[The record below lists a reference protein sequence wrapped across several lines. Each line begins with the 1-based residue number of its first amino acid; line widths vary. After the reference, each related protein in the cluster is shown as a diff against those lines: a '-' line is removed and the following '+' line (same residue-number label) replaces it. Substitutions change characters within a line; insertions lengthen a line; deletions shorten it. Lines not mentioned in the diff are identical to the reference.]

1 MTGLVMFIVAFFM
14 LLIGFSVAFTFG
26 AVALVFGAIS
36 AYFELAQDGA
46 VLFTDW
52 SDEFFSMFSMMPFRI
67 YSIMQNKILIAI
79 PLFIFMGIVLE
90 KSGIAR
96 RLLESMGTLF
106 GKIRGGLAVS
116 TIIIGTLLAAS
127 TGVVGASVVAMGVIA
142 LPVMLKH
149 NYHKGIAT
157 GTICASGTLGQIIP
171 PSIVLIILADVFNQP
186 VGDLF
191 KAAILPSMILV
202 GAYIAYIL
210 LVSNIKKD
218 IAPAMKDVKFS
229 IKNILTSLIP
239 PLVLIVLV
247 LGSIFAG
254 IATATESASVGAV
267 GSLVLAFFY
276 KKLNLKLVYEASLE
290 AVKTTAMVFAIL
302 IGATA
307 FSMVF
312 TYSGADYLVEDFLT
326 ALPHA
331 KMLFIALVMGII
343 FILGFFID
351 FIEISYIVVPI
362 LLPVADSLGINP
374 IWFAIL
380 IAMNLQSSFLT
391 PPFGFSLFYLRGV
404 APKEVTTIDI
414 YKGVI
419 PFIII
424 QMAVL
429 ISMVLFPDILDLRV
443 IDSNSK

>member
-1 MTGLVMFIVAFFM
+1 MTGLIMFVAAFFM
-14 LLIGFSVAFTFG
+14 LLLGFGVAFTFG
-26 AVALVFGAIS
+26 AVALIFGAIAS
-36 AYFELAQDGA
+36 YFELAQDGVVHFA
-46 VLFTDW
+46 DW
-52 SDEFFSMFSMMPFRI
+52 SDEFLSMFSMMPFRI
-67 YSIMQNKILIAI
+67 YAIIGNKILIAI
-79 PLFIFMGIVLE
+79 PLFIFMGVVLE
-90 KSGIAR
+90 KSGIAA

-106 GKIRGGLAVS
+106 GKVRGGLAVS
-116 TIIIGTLLAAS
+116 TIIIGTMLAAS

-149 NYHKGIAT
+149 GYDKGIAT

-171 PSIVLIILADVFNQP
+171 PSIVLIILADVFNEP

-191 KAAILPSMILV
+191 KAAIIPSVVLV
-202 GAYIAYIL
+202 GAYIVYIL
-210 LVSNIKKD
+210 VIANIKKD
-218 IAPAMKDVKFS
+218 IAPAMPTVKINFKE
-229 IKNILTSLIP
+229 IFVALIP

-267 GSLVLAFFY
+267 GAIVLAFFY
-276 KKLNLKLVYEASLE
+276 RSLSFKLIEEASLD
-290 AVKTTAMVFAIL
+290 AVKITAMVFAIL

-312 TYSGADYLVEDFLT
+312 TYSGADEIIENFLT
-326 ALPHA
+326 SLPHA
-331 KMLFIALVMGII
+331 KILFIFLVMAII
-343 FILGFFID
+343 FFLGFFID
-351 FIEISYIVVPI
+351 FIEISYIVIPI
-362 LLPVADSLGINP
+362 LLPAASDLGINP

-419 PFIII
+419 PFILI
-424 QMAVL
+424 QMFVVVG
-429 ISMVLFPDILDLRV
+429 MVFFPHIFGF
-443 IDSNSK
+443 

>member
-1 MTGLVMFIVAFFM
+1 
-14 LLIGFSVAFTFG
+14 
-26 AVALVFGAIS
+26 
-36 AYFELAQDGA
+36 
-46 VLFTDW
+46 
-52 SDEFFSMFSMMPFRI
+52 MPFRI

-90 KSGIAR
+90 KSGIAQ

-106 GKIRGGLAVS
+106 GKVRGGLAVS
-116 TIIIGTLLAAS
+116 TVIIGTMLAAS

-149 NYHKGIAT
+149 GYNKGIAT

-171 PSIVLIILADVFNQP
+171 PSIVLIILADVFSQP

-191 KAAILPSMILV
+191 KAAVLPSIFLV
-202 GAYIAYIL
+202 SAYIVYIL
-210 LVSNIKKD
+210 IVANIKKD
-218 IAPAMKDVKFS
+218 IAPAMQNVEIN
-229 IKNILTSLIP
+229 IKNLLISLFP
-239 PLVLIVLV
+239 PLALIILV

-267 GSLVLAFFY
+267 GSLILAGFY
-276 KKLNLKLVYEASLE
+276 KKFNLKLLETASIE
-290 AVKTTAMVFAIL
+290 AVKTTSMVFAIL

-312 TYSGADYLVEDFLT
+312 TYSGADMIVEDFLT
-326 ALPHA
+326 SLPHA
-331 KMLFIALVMGII
+331 KMLFIFLVMVII
-343 FILGFFID
+343 FFLGFFID
-351 FIEISYIVVPI
+351 FIEISYIVIPI

-374 IWFAIL
+374 VWFAIL

-404 APKEVTTIDI
+404 APKSVTTIDI

-419 PFIII
+419 PFILI
-424 QMAVL
+424 QISVL
-429 ISMVLFPDILDLRV
+429 AMMVFFPHIFGF
-443 IDSNSK
+443 

>member
-1 MTGLVMFIVAFFM
+1 MIGLVMFVVALFM
-14 LLIGFSVAFTFG
+14 LILGFPVAFTFG
-26 AVALVFGAIS
+26 FVALLFGGIS
-36 AYFELAQDGA
+36 AYFELLQDG
-46 VLFTDW
+46 VVIFSEW
-52 SDEFFSMFSMMPFRI
+52 SDEFINMFSMMPFRI
-67 YSIMQNKILIAI
+67 YSIMGNTILIAI

-90 KSGIAR
+90 KSGIAQ

-116 TIIIGTLLAAS
+116 TIIIGTMLAAS
-127 TGVVGASVVAMGVIA
+127 TGVVGASVIAMGVIA

-149 NYHKGIAT
+149 GYDKGIAT

-191 KAAILPSMILV
+191 KAALYPSMILV
-202 GAYIAYIL
+202 GAYILYIL
-210 LVSNIKKD
+210 IVANIKKD
-218 IAPAMKDVKFS
+218 KAPAMKNIQINF
-229 IKNILTSLIP
+229 KNIVISLFP
-239 PLVLIVLV
+239 PLILILLV

-267 GSLVLAFFY
+267 GSLLLAFLY
-276 KKLNLKLVYEASLE
+276 KKLNFKLIEQASIE
-290 AVKTTAMVFAIL
+290 AVKTTSMVFAIL
-302 IGATA
+302 IGASA

-312 TYSGADYLVEDFLT
+312 TYSGADYLVEEFLT
-326 ALPHA
+326 NLPHA
-331 KMLFIALVMGII
+331 KMLFIGLVMLIV
-343 FILGFFID
+343 FVLGFFID
-351 FIEISYIVVPI
+351 FIEISYIVIPI

-404 APKEVTTIDI
+404 APKSVTTIDI

-419 PFIII
+419 PFILI
-424 QMAVL
+424 QISIL
-429 ISMVLFPDILDLRV
+429 IGMVFYPNLFGF
-443 IDSNSK
+443 

>member
-1 MTGLVMFIVAFFM
+1 MSGLIMFAVAFIL

-36 AYFELAQDGA
+36 AYFELAQDGT
-46 VLFTDW
+46 VLFADW
-52 SDEFFSMFSMMPFRI
+52 SDEFISMFSMMPFRI
-67 YSIMQNKILIAI
+67 YSIIGNKILIAI

-90 KSGIAR
+90 KSGIAQ

-106 GKIRGGLAVS
+106 GKVRGGLAVS
-116 TIIIGTLLAAS
+116 TIIIGTMLAAS

-149 NYHKGIAT
+149 GYNKGIAT

-191 KAAILPSMILV
+191 KAAVVPSMILV
-202 GAYIAYIL
+202 GAYILYIL
-210 LVSNIKKD
+210 VIANVKKD
-218 IAPAMKDVKFS
+218 IAPAMQNVEIS
-229 IKNILTSLIP
+229 IKNIMTSLVP
-239 PLVLIVLV
+239 PLVLIILV

-267 GSLVLAFFY
+267 GSLLLAAMY
-276 KKLNLKLVYEASLE
+276 KKFNLQLIKLASLE
-290 AVKTTAMVFAIL
+290 AVKITSMVFAIL

-312 TYSGADYLVEDFLT
+312 TYSGADGLVEGFLT
-326 ALPHA
+326 SLPHA
-331 KMLFIALVMGII
+331 KMLFILLVMLII
-343 FILGFFID
+343 FFLGFFID
-351 FIEISYIVVPI
+351 FIEISYIVIPI

-404 APKEVTTIDI
+404 APKSVTTLDI
-414 YKGVI
+414 YKGVV
-419 PFIII
+419 PFILI
-424 QMAVL
+424 QVSVL
-429 ISMVLFPDILDLRV
+429 ALMVVFPHFFGF
-443 IDSNSK
+443 

>member
-1 MTGLVMFIVAFFM
+1 MTGLVMFVAALIM

-26 AVALVFGAIS
+26 AVAIIFGAIS

-46 VLFTDW
+46 VMFADW
-52 SDEFFSMFSMMPFRI
+52 WDEFMSMFSMMPFRI
-67 YSIMQNKILIAI
+67 YSIMGNKILIAI
-79 PLFIFMGIVLE
+79 PLFIFMGVVLE
-90 KSGIAR
+90 KSGIAQ

-106 GKIRGGLAVS
+106 GKVRGGLAVS
-116 TIIIGTLLAAS
+116 TIIIGTMLAAS

-149 NYHKGIAT
+149 GYNKGIAT

-191 KAAILPSMILV
+191 KAAVLPSIFLV
-202 GAYIAYIL
+202 GAYIVYVLIIA
-210 LVSNIKKD
+210 NIKKD
-218 IAPAMKDVKFS
+218 IAPAMKDVKIS
-229 IKNILTSLIP
+229 VKNIFTSLIP

-267 GSLVLAFFY
+267 GSLILAAFY
-276 KKLNLKLVYEASLE
+276 KKLNIKLVEDAALE

-312 TYSGADYLVEDFLT
+312 TYSGADGIVEDFLT
-326 ALPHA
+326 SLPHA
-331 KMLFIALVMGII
+331 KMLFIFLVMVII
-343 FILGFFID
+343 FFLGFFID
-351 FIEISYIVVPI
+351 FIEISYIVIPI

-374 IWFAIL
+374 VWFAIL

-419 PFIII
+419 PFILI
-424 QMAVL
+424 QVSILAM
-429 ISMVLFPDILDLRV
+429 MVFFPHIFGF
-443 IDSNSK
+443 

>member
-1 MTGLVMFIVAFFM
+1 MTGLVMFIVALFM
-14 LLIGFSVAFTFG
+14 LIIGFPVAFTFG
-26 AVALVFGAIS
+26 AVAIIFGAIA

-46 VLFTDW
+46 VLFADW
-52 SDEFFSMFSMMPFRI
+52 FDEFFSMFSMMPFRI
-67 YSIMQNKILIAI
+67 YSIMGNKILIAI

-90 KSGIAR
+90 KSGIAG

-116 TIIIGTLLAAS
+116 TIIIGTMLAAS

-149 NYHKGIAT
+149 GYNKGIAT

-171 PSIVLIILADVFNQP
+171 PSIVLIILADVFSQP

-191 KAAILPSMILV
+191 KAAVIPSVILV
-202 GAYIAYIL
+202 SAYIVYIL
-210 LVSNIKKD
+210 IVANLKKD
-218 IAPAMKDVKFS
+218 IAPAMKDIKISF
-229 IKNILTSLIP
+229 KNILTSLIP
-239 PLVLIVLV
+239 PLILIVLV

-254 IATATESASVGAV
+254 IATATESASVGAI

-276 KKLNLKLVYEASLE
+276 KKLNLKLIETASIE
-290 AVKTTAMVFAIL
+290 AVKTTSMVFAIL

-312 TYSGADYLVEDFLT
+312 TYSGADGIVEDFLT
-326 ALPHA
+326 TLPHA
-331 KMLFIALVMGII
+331 KMLFIFLVMAII
-343 FILGFFID
+343 FFLGFFID
-351 FIEISYIVVPI
+351 FIEISYIVIPI

-404 APKEVTTIDI
+404 APKEVTTVDI

-419 PFIII
+419 PFILI
-424 QMAVL
+424 QVTIL
-429 ISMVLFPDILDLRV
+429 ILMVFFPHIFGF
-443 IDSNSK
+443 

>member
-1 MTGLVMFIVAFFM
+1 MTGLVMFIAALIM

-26 AVALVFGAIS
+26 AVAIIFGAIA

-46 VLFTDW
+46 VIFADW
-52 SDEFFSMFSMMPFRI
+52 WDEFMSMFSMMPFRI
-67 YSIMQNKILIAI
+67 YAIMQNKILIAI
-79 PLFIFMGIVLE
+79 PLFIFMGVVLE
-90 KSGIAR
+90 KSGIAQ

-116 TIIIGTLLAAS
+116 TIIIGTMLAAS

-149 NYHKGIAT
+149 GYNKGIAT

-191 KAAILPSMILV
+191 KAAILPSVFLV
-202 GAYIAYIL
+202 GAYIVYV
-210 LVSNIKKD
+210 LVIANLKKD
-218 IAPAMKDVKFS
+218 IAPAMKDVKIS
-229 IKNILTSLIP
+229 LKNIFTSLLP

-254 IATATESASVGAV
+254 IATATESASVGAI
-267 GSLVLAFFY
+267 GSLILAAFY
-276 KKLNLKLVYEASLE
+276 KKLNFKLVESASLE

-312 TYSGADYLVEDFLT
+312 TYSGADYLVEEFLT
-326 ALPHA
+326 SLPHA
-331 KMLFIALVMGII
+331 KMLFIFLVMTII
-343 FILGFFID
+343 FFLGFFID
-351 FIEISYIVVPI
+351 FIEISYIVIPI
-362 LLPVADSLGINP
+362 LLPVADSLGLNP

-414 YKGVI
+414 YKGVM
-419 PFIII
+419 PFILI
-424 QMAVL
+424 QVTIL
-429 ISMVLFPDILDLRV
+429 GLMVFFPHIFGF
-443 IDSNSK
+443 

>member
-1 MTGLVMFIVAFFM
+1 MTGLVMFVVALFM
-14 LLIGFSVAFTFG
+14 LIIGFPVAFTFG
-26 AVALVFGAIS
+26 AVAIVFGVIA

-46 VLFTDW
+46 VIMADW
-52 SDEFFSMFSMMPFRI
+52 FDEFMSMFSMMPFRI
-67 YSIMQNKILIAI
+67 YSIMGNKILIAI

-90 KSGIAR
+90 KSGIAQK
-96 RLLESMGTLF
+96 LLESMGTLF

-116 TIIIGTLLAAS
+116 TVIIGTMLAAS

-149 NYHKGIAT
+149 GYNKGIAT

-171 PSIVLIILADVFNQP
+171 PSIVLIILADVFGQP

-191 KAAILPSMILV
+191 KAAVLPSIILV
-202 GAYIAYIL
+202 GAYIIYIL
-210 LVSNIKKD
+210 VIANIKKE
-218 IAPAMKDVKFS
+218 IAPAMKDVKISF
-229 IKNILTSLIP
+229 KNILTSLLP
-239 PLVLIVLV
+239 PLVLIILV

-267 GSLVLAFFY
+267 GSLILAGFY
-276 KKLNLKLVYEASLE
+276 KKLNFKLIEIASIE
-290 AVKTTAMVFAIL
+290 AVKITSMVFAIL

-312 TYSGADYLVEDFLT
+312 TYSGADGIVEDFLT
-326 ALPHA
+326 SLPHA
-331 KMLFIALVMGII
+331 KMLFIFLVMAII
-343 FILGFFID
+343 FFLGFFID
-351 FIEISYIVVPI
+351 FIEISYIVIPI

-374 IWFAIL
+374 VWFAIL

-419 PFIII
+419 PFILI
-424 QMAVL
+424 QISVL
-429 ISMVLFPDILDLRV
+429 AGMVFFPHIFGF
-443 IDSNSK
+443 

>member
-1 MTGLVMFIVAFFM
+1 MIKVDITLREVISKLPYKFIEILTGKKGIKLLDTSLPNVKDKRADFERDRDRIIHTEAFRRLEYKTQVFVIHAGDYYRTRLTHSLEVAQ
-14 LLIGFSVAFTFG
+14 VA
-26 AVALVFGAIS
+26 
-36 AYFELAQDGA
+36 
-46 VLFTDW
+46 
-52 SDEFFSMFSMMPFRI
+52 R
-67 YSIMQNKILIAI
+67 
-79 PLFIFMGIVLE
+79 
-90 KSGIAR
+90 GIAR

-351 FIEISYIVVPI
+351 FIEISYIVIPI
-362 LLPVADSLGINP
+362 LLPVADNLGINP
-374 IWFAIL
+374 IWFAVL

-419 PFIII
+419 PFIVI
-424 QMAVL
+424 QMLVL
-429 ISMVLFPDILDLRV
+429 IGMVFFPHIFGF
-443 IDSNSK
+443 

>member
-1 MTGLVMFIVAFFM
+1 MTGLIMFIVALFM
-14 LLIGFSVAFTFG
+14 LLIGFPVAFTFG
-26 AVALVFGAIS
+26 AVALIFGAIS
-36 AYFELAQDGA
+36 SYFELAQDGA
-46 VLFTDW
+46 VLFADW
-52 SDEFFSMFSMMPFRI
+52 ADEFISMFSMMPFRI

-90 KSGIAR
+90 KSSIAK

-106 GKIRGGLAVS
+106 GRVRGGLAVS
-116 TIIIGTLLAAS
+116 TVIIGTMLAAS

-149 NYHKGIAT
+149 GYDKGLAS

-191 KAAILPSMILV
+191 KAAIMPSMLLV

-210 LVSNIKKD
+210 VVANLKRD
-218 IAPAMKDVKFS
+218 IAPAMHDVNLDVKG
-229 IKNILTSLIP
+229 IVYSLFP
-239 PLVLIVLV
+239 PLILIILV

-267 GSLVLAFFY
+267 GSVILAGFY
-276 KKLNLKLVYEASLE
+276 KQLNIKLIEEAALE
-290 AVKTTAMVFAIL
+290 AVKITSMVFAIL

-312 TYSGADYLVEDFLT
+312 VYSGADSIVEDFLT

-331 KMLFIALVMGII
+331 KLLFVVLVMLII
-343 FILGFFID
+343 FFLGFFID

-362 LLPVADSLGINP
+362 LLPVADSLGIDP

-380 IAMNLQSSFLT
+380 IALNLQSSFLT

-404 APKEVTTIDI
+404 APKEVTTLDI

-419 PFIII
+419 PFILI
-424 QMAVL
+424 QLCILAF
-429 ISMVLFPDILDLRV
+429 MVAWGFRG
-443 IDSNSK
+443 

>member
-1 MTGLVMFIVAFFM
+1 M
-14 LLIGFSVAFTFG
+14 LIIGFPVAFTFG
-26 AVALVFGAIS
+26 AVAIIFGAIA

-46 VLFTDW
+46 VLFADW
-52 SDEFFSMFSMMPFRI
+52 FDEFFSMFSMMPFRI
-67 YSIMQNKILIAI
+67 YSIMGNKILIAI

-90 KSGIAR
+90 KSGIAQK
-96 RLLESMGTLF
+96 LLESMGTLF

-149 NYHKGIAT
+149 GYNKGIAT

-171 PSIVLIILADVFNQP
+171 PSIVLIILADVFSQP

-191 KAAILPSMILV
+191 KAAVLPSIILV
-202 GAYIAYIL
+202 GAYIVYIL
-210 LVSNIKKD
+210 IVANLKKD
-218 IAPAMKDVKFS
+218 IAPAMKDIKISF
-229 IKNILTSLIP
+229 KNIFISLIP

-254 IATATESASVGAV
+254 IATATESASVGAI
-267 GSLVLAFFY
+267 GSLILAAFY
-276 KKLNLKLVYEASLE
+276 KKLNLKLIETASIE
-290 AVKTTAMVFAIL
+290 AVKTTSMVFAIL

-312 TYSGADYLVEDFLT
+312 TYSGADGIVEDFLT
-326 ALPHA
+326 NLPHA
-331 KMLFIALVMGII
+331 KMLFIFLVMAII
-343 FILGFFID
+343 FFLGFFID
-351 FIEISYIVVPI
+351 FIEISYIVIPI

-374 IWFAIL
+374 VWFAIL

-419 PFIII
+419 PFILI
-424 QMAVL
+424 QVTIL
-429 ISMVLFPDILDLRV
+429 GLMVFFPHLFGF
-443 IDSNSK
+443 

>member
-1 MTGLVMFIVAFFM
+1 MTGLIMFVVAFFM
-14 LLIGFSVAFTFG
+14 LLIGFGVAFTFG
-26 AVALVFGAIS
+26 SVALIFGVIAS
-36 AYFELAQDGA
+36 YFELAQDGA
-46 VLFTDW
+46 VHFADW
-52 SDEFFSMFSMMPFRI
+52 SDEFLSMFSMMPFRI
-67 YSIMQNKILIAI
+67 YSIIGNKILIAI
-79 PLFIFMGIVLE
+79 PLFIFMGVVLE
-90 KSGIAR
+90 KSGIAK

-116 TIIIGTLLAAS
+116 TIIIGTMLAAS

-149 NYHKGIAT
+149 GYNKGIAT

-171 PSIVLIILADVFNQP
+171 PSIVLIILADVFNEP

-191 KAAILPSMILV
+191 KAAVLPSVILV
-202 GAYIAYIL
+202 ASYIVYIL
-210 LVSNIKKD
+210 VIANLKKD
-218 IAPAMKDVKFS
+218 IAPAMQNVKINFKE
-229 IKNILTSLIP
+229 IFFALIP
-239 PLVLIVLV
+239 PLVLIILV

-267 GSLVLAFFY
+267 GAVVLAIFY
-276 KKLNLKLVYEASLE
+276 KKFSFKLIEESALE
-290 AVKTTAMVFAIL
+290 SVKITSMVFAIL

-312 TYSGADYLVEDFLT
+312 TYSGADGIIEDFLT
-326 ALPHA
+326 NLPHA
-331 KMLFIALVMGII
+331 KMLFILLVMAII
-343 FILGFFID
+343 FFLGFFID
-351 FIEISYIVVPI
+351 FIEISYIVIPI
-362 LLPVADSLGINP
+362 LLPAASDLGINP
-374 IWFAIL
+374 VWFAIL

-419 PFIII
+419 PFILLQIS
-424 QMAVL
+424 VL
-429 ISMVLFPDILDLRV
+429 VLMVFFPHIFGF
-443 IDSNSK
+443 